1 MSRGERYSMKKRGI
15 VSVLL
20 VTTMVATLLTGCGSK
35 NEGNNKNT
43 NVTTTDTTQS
53 TETDDT
59 ADNGGLTTDN
69 ITLKVW
75 ESSGQTEDFIKQA
88 GEAFTALYPNITIEY
103 ENVELGDAN
112 TQIAL
117 DGPGGVGADVFAT
130 PSNTIGGLVSGGH
143 ILPVED
149 ESDIVGKVAASCE
162 SAVNYDGKY
171 YGYPVADE
179 TYALF
184 YNKDLIS
191 EDSVPTTWEE
201 VEKFCQEFNSAG
213 KYGIIWNVSDAYY
226 SPMFTGKSG
235 NKLFGELGTD
245 NTNTYMNTAEAV
257 EGMTYFQSFREY
269 LNVPAAD
276 IADNS
281 VCLAAFTSGN
291 AAMYITGPWNVA
303 SCEEAGMNFGVTTL
317 PALPGDDH
325 PAASFSGARTMQVS
339 AYTDYPA
346 EAQAFAKFLI
356 SDEMQQLRYELT
368 GAIPS
373 TSITVESEYITGF
386 QKQLEYAYPMP
397 SIPEIDN
404 FWDPMISACSNIWDG
419 ADVQTELESCN
430 TAILTK

>member
-1 MSRGERYSMKKRGI
+1 MKRRGI
-15 VSVLL
+15 LSVLL
-20 VTTMVATLLTGCGSK
+20 ATTMVATLVTGCGS
-35 NEGNNKNT
+35 NNGGNKDNT
-43 NVTTTDTTQS
+43 STTQTTDTN
-53 TETDDT
+53 ETT
-59 ADNGGLTTDN
+59 GEETTDNDGLTTDK

-88 GEAFTALYPNITIEY
+88 GEAFTSKYPNITIEY
-103 ENVELGDAN
+103 ENVEVGDAN

-143 ILPVED
+143 ILPIED

-162 SAVNYDGKY
+162 KAVQYDGKY

-184 YNKDLIS
+184 YNKDLVS

-201 VEKFCQEFNSAG
+201 VEKFCQEFNAPG
-213 KYGIIWNVSDAYY
+213 KYGIIWNVADAYY
-226 SPMFTGKSG
+226 SPIFTGKNG
-235 NKLFGELGTD
+235 NKLFGEAGTD
-245 NTNTYMNTAEAV
+245 NTNSYMSTADAV

-269 LNVPAAD
+269 LDVPAAD
-276 IADNS
+276 VSDNS

-303 SCEEAGMNFGVTTL
+303 SCEDAGMNFGVTSL
-317 PALPGDDH
+317 PSLPGDSQ

-339 AYTDYPA
+339 AYTDYPV

-356 SDEMQQLRYELT
+356 SDEMQKLRYELT

-373 TSITVESEYITGF
+373 TPITVESEYITGF

-404 FWDPMISACSNIWDG
+404 FWEPMKSACSNIWDG

-430 TAILTK
+430 TAILAK

>member
-1 MSRGERYSMKKRGI
+1 MKRRGI
-15 VSVLL
+15 LSVLL
-20 VTTMVATLLTGCGSK
+20 ATTMVATLVTGCGS
-35 NEGNNKNT
+35 NNGGNKGDT
-43 NVTTTDTTQS
+43 SPTQTTDTN
-53 TETDDT
+53 ETT
-59 ADNGGLTTDN
+59 DNDGLTTEK

-88 GEAFTALYPNITIEY
+88 GEAFTAKYPNITIEY
-103 ENVELGDAN
+103 ENVEVGDAN

-162 SAVNYDGKY
+162 SAVKYDGKY
-171 YGYPVADE
+171 YGFPVADE

-201 VEKFCQEFNSAG
+201 VEKFCQEFNAPG
-213 KYGIIWNVSDAYY
+213 KYGIIWNVADAYY
-226 SPMFTGKSG
+226 SPIFTGKNG
-235 NKLFGELGTD
+235 NKLFGESGID
-245 NTNTYMNTAEAV
+245 NSNSNMSTADAV
-257 EGMTYFQSFREY
+257 DGMTYFQSFREY
-269 LNVPAAD
+269 LDVPAAD
-276 IADNS
+276 VSDNS
-281 VCLAAFTSGN
+281 VCLAAFTSGS

-303 SCEEAGMNFGVTTL
+303 SCEDAGMNFGVTSL
-317 PALPGDDH
+317 PSLPGDNQ

-356 SDEMQQLRYELT
+356 SDEMQELRYELT

-373 TSITVESEYITGF
+373 TPITVESEYITGF

-404 FWDPMISACSNIWDG
+404 FWEPMKSACSNIWDG

-430 TAILTK
+430 TAILAK